1 MFRFLVAGLVAL
13 AAQPAAAVS
22 FVNGSFETGNF
33 TGAAFDELTAPST
46 DIAGWQVGPLGVDWA
61 ASLWRASKGLRS
73 VELASTDRGQIF
85 QRLTGLTVGRTYRV
99 GFDVA
104 GNPFGGP
111 ATYGFGTSTSGAQV
125 TNFTVDVTAA
135 NSPTNMG
142 WGRRFVTFVA
152 VASNQNFSFIGRTS
166 GPYGAVIDNV
176 KIAAVPEPKGWAL
189 LILGFGM
196 VGLVARR
203 RSRPLTLAA

>member
-1 MFRFLVAGLVAL
+1 MFRFLVTGLLAL

-22 FVNGSFETGNF
+22 FVNGSFELGNF
-33 TGAAFDELTAPST
+33 SGAPSDDLTAPST
-46 DIAGWQVGPLGVDWA
+46 DITGWQVGPLGVDWV
-61 ASLWRASKGLRS
+61 ASLWNASRGLRS
-73 VELASTDRGQIF
+73 LELASTDRGQIF

-111 ATYGFGTSTSGAQV
+111 ATYGFGTTTSGAQV

-152 VASNQNFSFIGRTS
+152 VANNQNFSFIGRTD
-166 GPYGAVIDNV
+166 GPFGAVIDNV
-176 KIAAVPEPKGWAL
+176 TITAVPEPKGWAL
-189 LILGFGM
+189 LIMGFGL
-196 VGLVARR
+196 VGVAARR
-203 RSRPLTLAA
+203 RLPVVSA